1 MLRTSTNRLINNIMK
16 PRYYSGL
23 PIRDVK
29 TVNKIW
35 KYYKFGFV
43 ASSVLFTIGL
53 YYGDETKI
61 FYPFSSFVN
70 CAFGGIIGGVFWPI
84 VVPYFF
90 AGELDNIYLKLTRR

>member
-1 MLRTSTNRLINNIMK
+1 MLRASTNRLINNIVK

-43 ASSVLFTIGL
+43 ASSGPRFIN
-53 YYGDETKI
+53 
-61 FYPFSSFVN
+61 F
-70 CAFGGIIGGVFWPI
+70 
-84 VVPYFF
+84 
-90 AGELDNIYLKLTRR
+90 